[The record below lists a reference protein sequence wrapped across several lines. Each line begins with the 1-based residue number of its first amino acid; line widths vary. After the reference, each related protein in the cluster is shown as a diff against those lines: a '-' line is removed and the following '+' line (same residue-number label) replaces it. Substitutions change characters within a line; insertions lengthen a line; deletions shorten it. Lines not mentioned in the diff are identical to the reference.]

1 MSEKHKHAEYIKA
14 WLDGETVEVRTGGG
28 WYEVESL
35 QDFDHCCDSEF
46 RKKPTHWYRV
56 GLFKWDGGYFVVTTN
71 TDLGESDFPDQEYF
85 VRWLTDRVYYE
96 V

>member
-1 MSEKHKHAEYIKA
+1 MTHKHAEYIKA
-14 WLDGETVEVRTGGG
+14 WLDGETVEYMLNGA
-28 WYEVESL
+28 WCEVTEL
-35 QDFDHCCDSEF
+35 DDFTFYHKF
-46 RKKPTHWYRV
+46 RKKPTQWYRV